1 MTKVVR
7 NVISAI
13 KEGRIKTKP
22 DGTKYIEVPKSGW
35 DLSNEADLEKFNK
48 ALSELKWCTG
58 WKMERVMAKYDSNQL
73 HHFELILLS

>member
-1 MTKVVR
+1 MTKVAR

-22 DGTKYIEVPKSGW
+22 DGTKYVEVPKSGL
-35 DLSNEADLEKFNK
+35 DLTNSINSDKLNK
-48 ALSELKWCTG
+48 VLGELGWCTG
-58 WKMERVMAKYDSNQL
+58 WRMERVMAKYDSNQI

>member
-13 KEGRIKTKP
+13 KEGRFKTKP
-22 DGTKYIEVPKSGW
+22 DGTKFIEVPKTGW
-35 DLSNEADLEKFNK
+35 NLSDSDDLDKFNK
-48 ALSELKWCTG
+48 VLNELGWCKG
-58 WKMERVMAKYDSNQL
+58 WKMERVMAKYDSNQI